1 MNQLTLNKT
10 RIMKKNYLLL
20 AMLLSLA
27 VTFNSCSKSDDSDD
41 EEEIVEEELVGQ
53 DGNPRFNLQFTNPD
67 NVDLDLY
74 VQTPSGAII
83 YYANPTADQG
93 TLDVDCLC
101 GGCPQGPNEN
111 IYWENGTAP
120 DGTYKYWVDYF
131 GACAEDGA
139 SSNFTLRVVK
149 NGAVLETKTGT
160 MNEEGTTQ
168 QWTFQHQN

>member
-1 MNQLTLNKT
+1 
-10 RIMKKNYLLL
+10 MKKNYLLL

-27 VTFNSCSKSDDSDD
+27 VTFNSCSKSDDSD
-41 EEEIVEEELVGQ
+41 EEEVVEEELVGQ
-53 DGNPRFNLQFTNPD
+53 DGNPRFNLKFTNPE

-83 YYANPTADQG
+83 YYGNLTADEG

-101 GGCPQGPNEN
+101 GDCPQGPNEN

-139 SSNFTLRVVK
+139 SSSFTLRVVK
-149 NGAVLETKTGT
+149 NGVVLQTKTGT
-160 MNEEGTTQ
+160 MSEEGTTE
-168 QWTFQHQN
+168 QWTFQHEN

>member
-1 MNQLTLNKT
+1 
-10 RIMKKNYLLL
+10 MKKKYVVL

-27 VTFNSCSKSDDSDD
+27 VTFNSCSKSDDAEDQG
-41 EEEIVEEELVGQ
+41 EEVGELVGQ
-53 DGNPRFNLQFTNPD
+53 DGNPRFNLQFTNPE

-83 YYANPTADQG
+83 YYGNQVADQG

-120 DGTYKYWVDYF
+120 SGTYKFWVEYF
-131 GACAEDGA
+131 GACEEAGA
-139 SSNFTLRVVK
+139 SSNFTLRVVR
-149 NGAVLETKTGT
+149 NGVVLDTKTGT
-160 MNEEGTTQ
+160 MSEEGTTQ
-168 QWTFQHQN
+168 QWTFQHEN